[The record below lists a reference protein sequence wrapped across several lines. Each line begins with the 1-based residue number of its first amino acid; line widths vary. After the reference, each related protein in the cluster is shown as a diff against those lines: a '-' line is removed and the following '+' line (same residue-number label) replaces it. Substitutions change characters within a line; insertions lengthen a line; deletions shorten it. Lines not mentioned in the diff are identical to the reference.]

1 MKYIVYSDER
11 NLQDRIVKAVSAVL
25 PEAIGDVSKDV
36 MDCYTRGVNYDYAFI
51 TPGDEGLPWTELML
65 HLADHDVRVYLITDN
80 INREVLNLIKESNGY
95 SAIHAMNIEE
105 EIRGIFINFKESE
118 VEKEEIPVIQI
129 DRSMSFEEY
138 KALKSRKYPATIVS
152 FHSAKGGTGKTTL
165 AVNTAIDLAQRG
177 LKTIILDYDIENGN
191 IDSML
196 HMKTSRDLKDLAR
209 GNSNYTEKT
218 FEQHTSGVYV
228 LPSLKIPAESEIITA
243 EVAERIIGRLAR
255 IFDIIIIDTGEI
267 AIDPMLVAMQVSTR
281 SYFVTNCDMT
291 TIAKTYRLIEEAKM
305 INIDMDKCTLV
316 MNRVPKKIPI
326 KENYVRDYIDMEVAN
341 FKIPENE
348 EVVWAVNNGE
358 IAIDRRGNDNYARAV
373 KMLADDI
380 IESTELKKNI
390 VGKL

>member
-25 PEAIGDVSKDV
+25 PEAIGDIAKDV
-36 MDCYTRGVNYDYAFI
+36 MDCYTRGINYDYAFI
-51 TPGDEGLPWTELML
+51 TSTDEGLPWTELML
-65 HLADHDVRVYLITDN
+65 HLADHDVRVYFITDN

-95 SAIHAMNIEE
+95 SAIHAMNVED
-105 EIRGIFINFKESE
+105 EIRAIFINFKEFE
-118 VEKEEIPVIQI
+118 EEKEEKPVFQI
-129 DRSMSFEEY
+129 DRSMSYEEY

-165 AVNTAIDLAQRG
+165 AVNTAIDLANRG
-177 LKTIILDYDIENGN
+177 LKTIVLDYDIENGN
-191 IDSML
+191 IDSLL
-196 HMKTSRDLKDLAR
+196 HMKTTKDLKDLAR

-218 FEQHTSGVYV
+218 FEQHTSGIYV

-255 IFDIIIIDTGEI
+255 IFDVIIIDTGEI
-267 AIDPMLVAMQVSTR
+267 AIDPMLIAMQVSSR
-281 SYFVTNCDMT
+281 SYFITNCDMT

-305 INIDMDKCTLV
+305 INIDMNKCKLV
-316 MNRVPKKIPI
+316 MNRVPKKIPV
-326 KENYVRDYIDMEVAN
+326 KENYIKDYIDMEIAN

-358 IAIDRRGNDNYARAV
+358 IAIERRGNDNYTKAV

-380 IESTELKKNI
+380 IENTELKKNMI
-390 VGKL
+390 GKI